1 MYQQFGR
8 LHNNLRPRRGKGA
21 RTPVEV
27 FAKRHPDSRRC
38 ALRTNG
44 YFVLEEKKLLGELCT
59 WRIGGPARYATS
71 VRDMKTLRA
80 VARADWVP
88 ARGCKPDDL
97 GEPDTRA
104 CVIPLDRFAKE
115 NDLELL
121 VVGKGSNIL
130 FDDRGFDGIVVV
142 NKMCYVEEL
151 EEGMFRVGGGM
162 HFDRLGWLTSRRN
175 FSGLEFATGIPGTVG
190 GAIFMNA
197 GANAQ
202 TTIDTL
208 QSVEYLTKD
217 GELKELRRDR
227 GELDTFSYRYSPF
240 QDMKDLVAVTGATF
254 KLSKDSEANER
265 AKQMSIREQFIRLRK
280 APR

>member
-1 MYQQFGR
+1 MISYFLSSDAQR
-8 LHNNLRPRRGKGA
+8 ANLSFSRHQRRTRP
-21 RTPVEV
+21 
-27 FAKRHPDSRRC
+27 
-38 ALRTNG
+38 L
-44 YFVLEEKKLLGELCT
+44 YFFLFFQ
-59 WRIGGPARYATS
+59 
-71 VRDMKTLRA
+71 
-80 VARADWVP
+80 
-88 ARGCKPDDL
+88 

-202 TTIDTL
+202 VN
-208 QSVEYLTKD
+208 S
-217 GELKELRRDR
+217 
-227 GELDTFSYRYSPF
+227 
-240 QDMKDLVAVTGATF
+240 
-254 KLSKDSEANER
+254 
-265 AKQMSIREQFIRLRK
+265 
-280 APR
+280 